1 MGVGFGPTGVGFL
14 VTITGVGFAEV
25 WRLDFW
31 VVEKGVEK
39 VVEGWVLLWDGAVGK
54 WGEGKERV
62 WGRFGWI

>member
-1 MGVGFGPTGVGFL
+1 LGGRFWENGAVAGCGWELRAFCGMGVGFGSTGVGFL

-39 VVEGWVLLWDGAVGK
+39 VVEG
-54 WGEGKERV
+54 
-62 WGRFGWI
+62 